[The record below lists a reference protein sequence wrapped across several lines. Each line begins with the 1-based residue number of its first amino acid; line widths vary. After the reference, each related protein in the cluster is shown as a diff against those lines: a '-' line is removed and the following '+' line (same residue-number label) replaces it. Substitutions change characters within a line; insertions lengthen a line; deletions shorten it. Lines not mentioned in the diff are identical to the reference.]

1 MTIAQR
7 VCSALS
13 APASALSAVKGF
25 VPAAWESFP
34 LRKAVVYIV
43 MFHFRVETAAPRLCL
58 GFSA

>member
-7 VCSALS
+7 VCSAI
-13 APASALSAVKGF
+13 SAVRGF
-25 VPAAWESFP
+25 VPAAWESFL

-43 MFHFRVETAAPRLCL
+43 MFHFRVETAAPRLWL